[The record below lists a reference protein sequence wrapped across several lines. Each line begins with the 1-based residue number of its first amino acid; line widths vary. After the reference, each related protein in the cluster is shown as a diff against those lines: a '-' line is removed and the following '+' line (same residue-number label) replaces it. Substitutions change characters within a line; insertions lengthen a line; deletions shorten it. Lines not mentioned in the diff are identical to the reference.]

1 MKINNWFEI
10 FVALIIALAITLLY
24 QSNKVTYLENL
35 NKQNVE
41 LIESLYYT
49 IDEMQEEQC

>member
-1 MKINNWFEI
+1 MKKDDWFSI
-10 FVALIIALAITLLY
+10 FAVVIIVLAVTLFY
-24 QSNKVTYLENL
+24 QSKKVTCLENL

-49 IDEMQEEQC
+49 INEMQEEQC